1 MLNKGIAVL
10 TYLFRVLHR
19 FCLVLTPKGWNFASA
34 QTGWI
39 YISYFG
45 HPASRNVCKIKVLR
59 SGVALKGLCQLE
71 SMRSEVMQITFNCQN
86 SIVFNA

>member
-1 MLNKGIAVL
+1 MSFKEISSEGGGGAVLNRGFAVL

-59 SGVALKGLCQLE
+59 SGVALNVQQLD
-71 SMRSEVMQITFNCQN
+71 N
-86 SIVFNA
+86 

>member
-1 MLNKGIAVL
+1 MSFKEISWGGGGVLNKGIAVL
-10 TYLFRVLHR
+10 TYMVRVLHR

-59 SGVALKGLCQLE
+59 SGVALNVQQLD
-71 SMRSEVMQITFNCQN
+71 N
-86 SIVFNA
+86 